1 MKKINILHL
10 YYDIANLS
18 GDTGNIYAI
27 KQAFEDQGVK
37 YNIDYLTLGDKLDF
51 KKYDLVYIGH
61 MDYQVQELKMA

>member
-37 YNIDYLTLGDKLDF
+37 
-51 KKYDLVYIGH
+51 
-61 MDYQVQELKMA
+61 